1 MSCPICE
8 TEDYSPIIKK
18 DELTL
23 VRCKHCNLVFIDNL
37 LNTFDLKNYD
47 YYKERINLKKEAVYN
62 PITEKR
68 FLQLLKRI
76 EPYRKNNEILEI
88 GCGEGHFLSV
98 AQSQGWQAMGV
109 EKSFYAAKICE
120 QFGIKAVC
128 SDFLQM
134 DLKNEY
140 YDAIVALE
148 VLEHLT
154 LPREYIKKANS
165 ILRKD
170 GIFILTTPNFNSI
183 TRYLLDKRWRFINKE
198 HLVYFTPK
206 TLKSALKNFNFK
218 ILSFKTKH
226 ITIPE
231 LLGIFNNGQSDIYKK
246 NQSIRSTIEDNVFL
260 SFSKN
265 VLNELLS
272 LTGLGESI
280 ECICQKL

>member
-8 TEDYSPIIKK
+8 AQDYRPIIKK

-23 VRCKHCNLVFIDNL
+23 VRCRHCNLVFVDNL

-47 YYKERINLKKEAVYN
+47 YYKERLGLKKEAIYN
-62 PITEKR
+62 PITQKR
-68 FLQLLKRI
+68 FLRLLKRL

-98 AQSQGWQAMGV
+98 AKSKGWQAMGV
-109 EKSFYAAKICE
+109 EKSPYAVKICE
-120 QFGIKAVC
+120 QFGINALC
-128 SDFLQM
+128 QDFLQM
-134 DLKNEY
+134 DLKNGY

-154 LPREYIKKANS
+154 MPREYIKKANL
-165 ILRKD
+165 ILRK
-170 GIFILTTPNFNSI
+170 GGVFILTTPNFNSI
-183 TRYLLDKRWRFINKE
+183 TRYFLDKRWRLINKE
-198 HLVYFTPK
+198 HLIYFTPG

-218 ILSFKTKH
+218 ILSFKAKH
-226 ITIPE
+226 ITVPE
-231 LLGIFNNGQSDIYKK
+231 LLGSFKGGQSDIYQK
-246 NQSIRSTIEDNVFL
+246 NQAIRSAIESNVFL